1 MPRYK
6 LRAVRY
12 AVLAGLFFVS
22 ASPVFEGVEKIYGCL
37 ALIIFASPF
46 IRFRVQAQLA
56 DWIMLGASF
65 MVLLIW
71 GWSQDIVSVGAFD
84 LNALGFFFCFAIGF
98 FIASNFSKQEAL
110 DANEKLVIGTLLIG
124 LPIYFV
130 VLFGLLPVSSFAE
143 YNYGRWTHRTIFV
156 TNFLLVDGYL
166 STRFV
171 GFGSEPGLSQ
181 ISSCWLLLIA

>member
-84 LNALGFFFCFAIGF
+84 LNALGFFF
-98 FIASNFSKQEAL
+98 
-110 DANEKLVIGTLLIG
+110 
-124 LPIYFV
+124 
-130 VLFGLLPVSSFAE
+130 VLQSV
-143 YNYGRWTHRTIFV
+143 
-156 TNFLLVDGYL
+156 FLLL
-166 STRFV
+166 QTFQSKRR
-171 GFGSEPGLSQ
+171 
-181 ISSCWLLLIA
+181 